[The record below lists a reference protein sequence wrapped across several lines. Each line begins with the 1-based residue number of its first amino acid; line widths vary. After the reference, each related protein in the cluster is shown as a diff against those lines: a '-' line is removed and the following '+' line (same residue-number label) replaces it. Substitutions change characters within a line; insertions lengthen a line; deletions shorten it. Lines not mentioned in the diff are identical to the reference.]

1 MRWRRIDLKP
11 GREVMGLRLF
21 FKTHTP
27 DPRCLALAALMTLI
41 AQTTLAAD
49 PAGALQGEYRFHGKT
64 LVDPPPSEARDSHLG
79 LLLEGP
85 VARDLFKR
93 MKSRAVRDIC
103 LDDGSRT
110 KTQGP
115 LRCTELA
122 GGKAWQCE
130 FAIQLDTLKLVADG
144 AC

>member
-1 MRWRRIDLKP
+1 MSGSLGVASKVHNPGPRR
-11 GREVMGLRLF
+11 
-21 FKTHTP
+21 
-27 DPRCLALAALMTLI
+27 LALAALMTVI
-41 AQTTLAAD
+41 AQAAPAAD
-49 PAGALQGEYRFHGKT
+49 LAGALQGEYRFHGKT

-85 VARDLFKR
+85 LARDLFKR
-93 MKSRAVRDIC
+93 MKAKAVRDIC
-103 LDDGSRT
+103 LDDGSRS

-122 GGKAWQCE
+122 GGKAWRCE